1 MTSSAGWGRIEI
13 CSRRRSAAAASV
25 TAVSGRRGCG
35 VRDGLQAVGDA
46 PGVTDLLRELH
57 RLADRPGCLV
67 ARAIRPAG
75 VPRLDQGA
83 ARQVMAAEHL
93 IDRLGARRG
102 RWTRL
107 SGPPALVRC
116 RG

>member
-46 PGVTDLLRELH
+46 PGVTDL
-57 RLADRPGCLV
+57 PGCLV
-67 ARAIRPAG
+67 GLAIRQGG
-75 VPRLDQGA
+75 VSLLDQGA
-83 ARQVMAAEHL
+83 GGEVLVAEHL

-107 SGPPALVRC
+107 SGP
-116 RG
+116 